1 MHQIAIF
8 GSSGF
13 VGSSFLKL
21 ITAKNLKVFTPTI
34 NEVDVTKYRQIY
46 SFLSRK
52 KIDVVINSVGFVN
65 TGEAEKERGNKKG
78 IAWSLNVTAAKNIA
92 RACHQTN
99 KYLIHI
105 SSDAVFP
112 GTDRFPGPYKEMFLA
127 PQNFAYLSWYGYTKL
142 LGENE
147 VMNTC
152 PNSAIIRISYPFG
165 NLESERDFSKKV
177 SNLVNNQQPLFN
189 NLIITPT
196 YFFDLAKSL
205 KILISEKPTGVF
217 HIACKNPTSIY
228 QFGCYI
234 NRKLKLQKKVLASV
248 LGKNNRAQG
257 QIPRTRLGGLL
268 TNQTEKI
275 LGLKFTS
282 WQEALNQLYNF

>member
-13 VGSSFLKL
+13 VSSGFLKYFKTKSFTFL
-21 ITAKNLKVFTPTI
+21 TPTI
-34 NEVDVTKYRQIY
+34 EEVDVTNLQQIKA
-46 SFLSRK
+46 FLLK
-52 KIDVVINSVGFVN
+52 NKIDVVINSVGFVN
-65 TGEAEKERGNKKG
+65 TGEAEKERGNKHG
-78 IAWSLNVTAAKNIA
+78 LAWKLNVNAVKNIA

-99 KYLIHI
+99 KYFIHV

-147 VMNTC
+147 AINTC
-152 PNSAIIRISYPFG
+152 PNSAVVRISYPFG
-165 NLESERDFSKKV
+165 NLKSERDFSKKV
-177 SNLVNNQQPLFN
+177 MNIINNQQPLFD

-196 YFFDLAKSL
+196 YFPDLAASL
-205 KILISEKPTGVF
+205 KILISQKPTGIF
-217 HIACKNPTSIY
+217 HVACKNPISIY
-228 QFGCYI
+228 EFGKYL
-234 NRKLKLQKKVLASV
+234 NKKLKLQNKIFTSHLA
-248 LGKNNRAQG
+248 KNNRAVG

-268 TNQTEKI
+268 TDQTEKI
-275 LGLKFTS
+275 LGIKLTDWK
-282 WQEALNQLYNF
+282 EALNQLYNF